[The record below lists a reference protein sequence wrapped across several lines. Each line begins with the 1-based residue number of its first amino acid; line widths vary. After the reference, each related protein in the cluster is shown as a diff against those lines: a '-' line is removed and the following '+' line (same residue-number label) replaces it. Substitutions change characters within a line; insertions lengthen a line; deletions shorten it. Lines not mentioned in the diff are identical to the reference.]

1 VSKGRIEAA
10 GLWKKFR
17 RGQLHDSLR
26 DWVPALAR
34 RLVGRGPRLEQ
45 LQAGDFWAL
54 QDVTFLVDAGQTV
67 GVIGPNGAGKS
78 TLLKLLTG
86 ILRPD
91 RGWCQVHGRVG
102 ALIDVAIGFHPDLTG
117 RENIY
122 LQGSI
127 MGMRKAQIDR
137 AFDAIVAFSG
147 IADALDTP
155 VKRYSSG
162 MNARLGFAIAAHLD
176 PDVLIIDEVLA
187 VGDLAFQAR
196 AFARIR
202 ELARRDIPVVVVSHQ
217 LDRVASL
224 CTDCLFLDHGIV
236 VRHGNP
242 VDCIAAYVSRQ
253 RGASTRPERCP
264 VELGAL
270 RLDSRAQVR
279 SGEWARFTIAGRII
293 APEIDGFEPV
303 GVRVLA
309 TDTGKTLFAS
319 SNTRCGIPL
328 PIGPFEL
335 EIDLQMNLAPGIYL
349 VETVVWDQTRE
360 ADAARGPSACIEVVE
375 GVGFYGT
382 VQLNPR
388 LRLRSRTEPAPSP

>member
-1 VSKGRIEAA
+1 VSQGRIEVA

-17 RGQLHDSLR
+17 RGEVHDSLR
-26 DWVPALAR
+26 DLVPALAR
-34 RLVGRGPRLEQ
+34 RLVGRGPRPGQ
-45 LQAGDFWAL
+45 LQARDFWAL
-54 QDVTFLVDAGQTV
+54 KDVSFTVDAGQTL

-91 RGWCQVHGRVG
+91 RGWYRVQGRIG
-102 ALIDVAIGFHPDLTG
+102 ALIEVAAGFHPDLTG

-127 MGMRKAQIDR
+127 MGMRQAQIDR
-137 AFDAIVAFSG
+137 FFDAIVDFSG
-147 IADALDTP
+147 IAEALDTP

-162 MNARLGFAIAAHLD
+162 MNARLGFSIAAHLD

-202 ELARRDIPVVVVSHQ
+202 ELAVRDIPVVVVSHQ

-224 CTDCLFLDHGIV
+224 CTDCVLLDHGAV
-236 VRHGNP
+236 VRHGSP
-242 VDCIAAYVSRQ
+242 IECIAAYVSHQ
-253 RGASTRPERCP
+253 TSGSTTPESCP
-264 VELGAL
+264 VELTSL
-270 RLDSRAQVR
+270 RFDSQGPVR
-279 SGEWARFTIAGRII
+279 SGDWARLTVSGRI
-293 APEIDGFEPV
+293 AALEIGALEPV
-303 GVRVLA
+303 GVRVIA
-309 TDTGKTLFAS
+309 TSTGETLFAS
-319 SNTRCGIPL
+319 SNTRCGTPL
-328 PIGPFEL
+328 APGPFEL

-349 VETVVWDQTRE
+349 VETVVWDQIRE
-360 ADAARGPSACIEVVE
+360 TEAARGPSTCIEVVE

-382 VQLNPR
+382 VQLNLR
-388 LRLRSRTEPAPSP
+388 LRLRERTEPARSQ